1 MLKKIIII
9 FMCFASILIGRSEPQ
24 NNFSEDHVKKIDLEI
39 NKAIKE
45 SKIPG
50 AVLWIEK
57 ENNLYHQKYGKKC
70 DVHIVMYTYCCLR
83 RHCLWHG

>member
-1 MLKKIIII
+1 MLKKIIIT
-9 FMCFASILIGRSEPQ
+9 FMCFASILIGRSEPK
-24 NNFSEDHVKKIDLEI
+24 NTFSEDHLNKIDQEI

-57 ENNLYHQKYGKKC
+57 DNSSYHQQYGK
-70 DVHIVMYTYCCLR
+70 MCLTPAPKSMQR
-83 RHCLWHG
+83 DTISMQRL